1 MKILANA
8 RASVAQQQKIASAEK
23 VHAALAIH
31 TEVEIQRIFFLNLN
45 FLNIHIRLPNGV
57 QTRV

>member
-8 RASVAQQQKIASAEK
+8 RASVAQQQKIASVEK

-31 TEVEIQRIFFLNLN
+31 TSFNAAKVKIQRIFFLNLN
-45 FLNIHIRLPNGV
+45 FLNIHI
-57 QTRV
+57 